1 MTQGENLLDNDCPY
15 CILRREI
22 IAVRFSLLRLPA
34 AVFVCPSCGSAVA
47 DDDGTS
53 NEHGHPKD
61 YFFMRAM
68 RKAVLTAGVVFCL
81 AATAMAQNVSNTRDR
96 HGNLVRST
104 APINNTQPMIN
115 STANNPVPRP
125 PNVAPTADQNL
136 SPTSADVSRMLG
148 QRK

>member
-15 CILRREI
+15 CLLRREI

-47 DDDGTS
+47 DDGTS
-53 NEHGHPKD
+53 SEHGHPKD

-81 AATAMAQNVSNTRDR
+81 AATAMAQNVSKTRDR

-115 STANNPVPRP
+115 STANNPVPGP
-125 PNVAPTADQNL
+125 PNVAPTQTETYPRPQ
-136 SPTSADVSRMLG
+136 PTFLVW

>member
-1 MTQGENLLDNDCPY
+1 MSMTQGENLLDNDCPY
-15 CILRREI
+15 CLLRREI

-81 AATAMAQNVSNTRDR
+81 AATAM
-96 HGNLVRST
+96 
-104 APINNTQPMIN
+104 IN

-136 SPTSADVSRMLG
+136 S
-148 QRK
+148 

>member
-15 CILRREI
+15 CLLRREI

-81 AATAMAQNVSNTRDR
+81 AATAMAQKCFE
-96 HGNLVRST
+96 H
-104 APINNTQPMIN
+104 
-115 STANNPVPRP
+115 PRP
-125 PNVAPTADQNL
+125 PWQSRSQHCADKQHPTHDQLNGKQSSTSTANVAPTADQNL